1 MSDVTLNITL
11 SDLEY
16 NALAVIAYDPEDYIT
31 NFAKVRAASAIDETV
46 QQVIQ
51 DALDSG
57 NPLPS
62 GTKEEI
68 FVAADLP
75 TAKEVTD
82 AALAELPPS

>member
-16 NALAVIAYDPEDYIT
+16 NALAVIAYDPEDDIT